1 MARLSVQI
9 PDELRARAE
18 ARAAEAG
25 HSSLDAYLESLLR
38 ADLEAP
44 EVEDDDLEQLLLA
57 RLDSGPGVEVTP
69 EFVEQFKQ
77 NIQRRRQGA

>member
-18 ARAAEAG
+18 ARAVEAG

-38 ADLEAP
+38 ADLAAP
-44 EVEDDDLEQLLLA
+44 GVEDEDLEQLLLA
-57 RLDSGPGVEVTP
+57 RLYSGPGVEVTP

-77 NIQRRRQGA
+77 NIRRRRQGA